1 MHVVEFCWAYRYAS
15 FLGHESCRRT
25 LPEIHAVDHCYPQTN
40 IAMPSPAPIRGT
52 PIAPR
57 PPVKAQNPP
66 HELEPIIAFYI
77 FAAANI
83 VAAFFSPI
91 QDCDE
96 VFNYWEPTHYL
107 NHGYGLQTWE
117 YSPEYAIR
125 SWTYT
130 GMHSLVIK
138 VGMMPLRFMG
148 FAKSKTAEF
157 YFLRTF
163 LALICALCQTRLYTV
178 VARTFNPRVALFFIF
193 VMVFSPGMYHA
204 APAYLPSSFAM
215 YMAMLGFS
223 AFMDWSGG
231 IRTAQGIMWFGIG
244 TLLGW
249 PFAGALVV
257 PFIAEELF
265 LVSLTGE
272 GIECIT
278 RLADGLV
285 RSILVLV

>member
-1 MHVVEFCWAYRYAS
+1 MAPPPPRQGVPVAS
-15 FLGHESCRRT
+15 RPLAQA
-25 LPEIHAVDHCYPQTN
+25 PK
-40 IAMPSPAPIRGT
+40 SPF
-52 PIAPR
+52 
-57 PPVKAQNPP
+57 
-66 HELEPIIAFYI
+66 ELEPIIAFYI

-83 VAAFFSPI
+83 VAAFFAPI

-125 SWTYT
+125 SWAYT
-130 GMHSLVIK
+130 GIHAGIIK
-138 VGMMPLRFMG
+138 LGLMPLRLFG
-148 FAKSKTAEF
+148 FARTKTAEF

-163 LALICALCQTRLYTV
+163 LAITCALCQTRLYSV

-215 YMAMLGFS
+215 YTAMLGFS

-231 IRTAQGIMWFGIG
+231 IRTAQGLMWFGIG
-244 TLLGW
+244 AILGW
-249 PFAGALVV
+249 PFAGALVL
-257 PFIAEELF
+257 PFVGEEIF
-265 LVSLTGE
+265 LAAVTGQ
-272 GIECIT
+272 GVECIT
-278 RLADGLV
+278 RLADGFTRSLVILV
-285 RSILVLV
+285 RYKLSMLEPTLISCRQYRWPSTHSSTR